1 MIKATRVEHT
11 IPGWV
16 SFKLSSDGKPSRLTK
31 EQLIE
36 SLKKRLKEK
45 VNNE

>member
-1 MIKATRVEHT
+1 MTIKATRVKHK

-16 SFKLSSDGKPSRLTK
+16 SFKLSSDGKPSGITK

-36 SLKKRLKEK
+36 SIKKRLKEIS
-45 VNNE
+45 E